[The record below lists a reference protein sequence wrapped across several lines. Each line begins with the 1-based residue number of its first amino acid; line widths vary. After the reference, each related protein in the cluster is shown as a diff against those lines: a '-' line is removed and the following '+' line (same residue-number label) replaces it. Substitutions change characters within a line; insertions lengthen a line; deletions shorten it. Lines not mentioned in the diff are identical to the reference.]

1 VAQTHQATSTASVSP
16 TGIGANRAKG
26 FSVAALLSELIGGLG
41 DQAPGPLY
49 QQLHRA
55 LRQAIAN
62 KQLAP
67 DEALPAERDMAQD
80 LGVSRITVR
89 KALDALA
96 DEGLVTRR
104 QGAGTFVAA
113 RVEKSFSKLSSF
125 TEDML
130 ARGRAP
136 RSAWLRRSDG
146 AVTPEEAMILG
157 LSPATP
163 VFRFNRI
170 RFADEAPMAL
180 EYSTVPGFCL
190 PSKEAV
196 ATSLYEA
203 LDRQGYRPVRALQ
216 RLRAVLFTDE
226 QAGLLNVN
234 VGAPGLLIERRGFLR
249 DGRAVEFTQ
258 SYYRGDAYD
267 FVAELNDGSL

>member
-1 VAQTHQATSTASVSP
+1 VTVS
-16 TGIGANRAKG
+16 
-26 FSVAALLSELIGGLG
+26 LSEVIGGLG
-41 DQAPGPLY
+41 EQAPGPLY

-55 LRQAIAN
+55 LRQAITN
-62 KQLAP
+62 HQLAP
-67 DEALPAERDMAQD
+67 DEALPAEREMALD

-104 QGAGTFVAA
+104 QGAGTFVAT

-125 TEDML
+125 SEDMI
-130 ARGRAP
+130 ARGRVP
-136 RSAWLRRSDG
+136 YSSWLRRSDG

-163 VFRFNRI
+163 VYRFNRI
-170 RFADEAPMAL
+170 RFADDEPMAL
-180 EYSTVPGFCL
+180 EFSTVPRFCL

-196 ATSLYEA
+196 ENSLYEA
-203 LDRQGYRPVRALQ
+203 LERWGHRPVRALQ
-216 RLRAVLFTDE
+216 RLRAVLFTAE
-226 QAGLLNVN
+226 QAELLHVAEA
-234 VGAPGLLIERRGFLR
+234 APGLLIERRGFLR

-267 FVAELNDGSL
+267 FVAELNDGAA